1 MLDDLQKY
9 NGISTKLGCV
19 WGVGGID
26 DNGEGVKWMIVLHFL
41 RIPVFTTKTFGFICV
56 LVWMSVCGCWC
67 RWRTF
72 SL

>member
-1 MLDDLQKY
+1 MICKNTMVY
-9 NGISTKLGCV
+9 RPNWGV
-19 WGVGGID
+19 WGGGID